1 MRLYLLFFM
10 KEEVRTN
17 EAVGLERAQEWSS
30 DAVRPDVFIKLISKP
45 ASSYSTSRDHKNR
58 DYINFLSDWVKS
70 LHIKD

>member
-17 EAVGLERAQEWSS
+17 EAAGLERAQEWSS

-45 ASSYSTSRDHKNR
+45 ASSYSTS
-58 DYINFLSDWVKS
+58 
-70 LHIKD
+70 